1 MKKTRLLALLLALC
15 MVAVLFAACGNT
27 DPEETSAADTTAATS
42 ADSTTA
48 GDTGEDTSAEDTSDA
63 EPAVDVSGMEFNFS
77 LENCKQY
84 IDGEDQGNT
93 SKGEA
98 FQAAIEGIEEKLGCT
113 ITISDDWDAGSM
125 EWVVTNATGNVHTY
139 DTVTARQSTWIPAA
153 IGGYIWALDELA
165 EQYGLDI
172 YNEDFCN
179 QTYLK
184 MTELDGHYYALDFSG
199 HYFNTSLGHFYAF
212 NSTLVNE
219 AGTPAA
225 DLYQAIRDFKWDYEM
240 FLDIGAKI
248 TKDTDGDGTNDIW
261 AVALDCDGN
270 EAWTNGTGPIILDEN
285 GKWTANLT
293 DPQLIEAL
301 DFMYAL
307 SGPNYEFPVYGDTV
321 GRGDRRTM
329 FYSGTCGF
337 AGLYGG
343 NISEDG
349 TGAVTTF
356 EVGVAPIPH
365 GPDAETY
372 MMNIVDCDWVMI
384 LKTNPHPAETCAV
397 LNEIGYAITDYDG
410 YIEDMMVN
418 LAGSEE
424 CMEVI
429 NNYLIPNGKMNI
441 AKCSDQMYEITRK
454 QFYRDIYTLE
464 KTPAQAAEAYNGM
477 VQAEINTVFGY

>member
-15 MVAVLFAACGNT
+15 MVAALFAACGNT
-27 DPEETSAADTTAATS
+27 EPEETTDTTADTS
-42 ADSTTA
+42 DTTA
-48 GDTGEDTSAEDTSDA
+48 GDTGADDTTAADTSDT
-63 EPAVDVSGMEFNFS
+63 EPAVDLDGYAFTMGNGGLKEYMPGG
-77 LENCKQY
+77 ENASTERGAKLQ
-84 IDGEDQGNT
+84 DGV
-93 SKGEA
+93 
-98 FQAAIEGIEEKLGCT
+98 AAIEEKLNCT
-113 ITISDDWDAGSM
+113 IEFTDGGNADDMEKISTAAAG
-125 EWVVTNATGNVHTY
+125 GDYIY
-139 DTVTARQSTWIPAA
+139 DLIRARQSTWIPSTIAN
-153 IGGYIWALDELA
+153 YIWAMDELA
-165 EQYGLDI
+165 DQYGLDI
-172 YNEDFCN
+172 FNEDVCN

-184 MTELDGHYYALDFSG
+184 MSELNGHYMALDFTG
-199 HYFNTSLGHFYAF
+199 EFYNTSLGHFYAF
-212 NSTLVNE
+212 NGTLVDE
-219 AGTPAA
+219 AGTSVA

-248 TKDTDGDGTNDIW
+248 TKDTDGDGNNDIW
-261 AVALDCDGN
+261 AVALDTDGN
-270 EAWTNGTGPIILDEN
+270 EAWSNGSGPIVLDEN
-285 GKWTANLT
+285 GKWTANLS
-293 DPQLIEAL
+293 DPQVIESL
-301 DFMYAL
+301 EFMYAL
-307 SGPNYEFPVYGDTV
+307 SGPQYEFPVYGDTV

-365 GPDAETY
+365 GPDAESY
-372 MMNIVDCDWVMI
+372 MMNVVDCDFYIM
-384 LKTNPHPAETCAV
+384 LKNHPNPEAACTV
-397 LNEIGYAITDYDG
+397 INELGALLCDWDG
-410 YIEDMMVN
+410 YVETLVEN

-441 AKCSDQMYEITRK
+441 AKCSENMYQLVRK

-477 VQAEINTVFGY
+477 VQAELDAVFGY